1 MKEAINL
8 TKSGRLYDL
17 KKNLVAKVI
26 FTKFVKIT
34 HHYDTF
40 EIREYQDT
48 QGKQIA
54 VILKVYS
61 RRLKTYDLPLRQLI
75 SELEALSKHLEQ

>member
-1 MKEAINL
+1 MSIKLTTNSKLNAQKRSVSAKE
-8 TKSGRLYDL
+8 LYQ
-17 KKNLVAKVI
+17 
-26 FTKFVKIT
+26 KFVKIT

-48 QGKQIA
+48 HGKQIA
-54 VILKVYS
+54 VILKVHS